1 MTTRAF
7 ATALHAERRD
17 LLAFLSTLDDS
28 EWSAASAASGWS
40 VRDVVAHLGATCRGM
55 FSPGAL
61 WSLLSSDDLE
71 SANEIPVRRRTS
83 WSAERTLAEYATW
96 SGRTVALLHGSQ
108 LPGVRS
114 IRVPLGELGRYRAG
128 SFPAVFAFDWHTHV
142 RYDIAEA
149 VERAPSPT
157 DDARMNLVVSWIL
170 QALEQMGADSTAWL
184 EDRLTLALEG
194 PGGGRWSVQPI
205 GDGRLRVC
213 AEPGLTTPATIR
225 GLTTE
230 LPVWSTTRKPWR
242 DCDIRLSGDTALAER
257 FLDGIDIV

>member
-1 MTTRAF
+1 MTTRDF
-7 ATALHAERRD
+7 AAALHAERRD
-17 LLAFLSTLDDS
+17 LLAFCSTFDDA
-28 EWSAASAASGWS
+28 EWNAPSLASGWS

-61 WSLLSSDDLE
+61 WALLSSNDLE
-71 SANEIPVRRRTS
+71 STNEAPVRRRSS
-83 WSAERTLAEYATW
+83 WSADRTLAEFATW
-96 SGRTVALLHGSQ
+96 SGRTVTLLRASRV
-108 LPGVRS
+108 PGVGA
-114 IRVPLGELGRYRAG
+114 IRVPLGELGRYRVE

-149 VERAPSPT
+149 LGRAPAPS

-170 QALEQMGADSTAWL
+170 QALEQMGSDSTAWL

-194 PGGGRWSVQPI
+194 PGGGRWSVQPA
-205 GDGRLRVC
+205 GDGRLRVS

-225 GLTTE
+225 GLTTD
-230 LPVWSTTRKPWR
+230 LPVWSTTRKSWR

-257 FLDGIDIV
+257 LLDGIDIV